1 MRAWL
6 VETLGDPTDALRLRD
21 VPEPMPGPGTVRVR
35 VEAAALNFFDI
46 LLCQGR
52 YQERPP
58 LPFTPGAEV
67 AGTVEAVGPDVGDW
81 PRAGDRVVARPQLP
95 HGGLAEQVVVPA
107 SAVYPI
113 PPAMPAE
120 EAAAAFITYQTAYYA
135 LRERIGLRA
144 GETVLV
150 HAGAGGV
157 GSAAIQLARAAGARV
172 AATAGGR
179 EKVAV
184 ARRMGA
190 EEVVDYLAED
200 FGPRVQAWT
209 GGRGVDVVVDPVGG
223 DVFDRSRRIVAFGGR
238 ILVIGFASGRIPEIP
253 ANHVLLKNYAVV
265 GVHWGLFER
274 RDPEGVRRIHDRL
287 TTLYQE
293 GAIRPL
299 IGARYPLEEVV
310 EALEALYSRRTV
322 GKVVVAP

>member
-1 MRAWL
+1 M
-6 VETLGDPTDALRLRD
+6 VEVLGDPREALRLRD
-21 VPEPMPGPGTVRVR
+21 VPDPEPGPGTVAIR
-35 VEAAALNFFDI
+35 VEAAALNFFDV

-67 AGTVEAVGPDVGDW
+67 AGTVEAVAPDVGPW
-81 PRAGDRVVARPQLP
+81 PRPGDRVVARPVLP
-95 HGGLAEQVVVPA
+95 RGGLAERVVVPA
-107 SAVYPI
+107 AAVYPI
-113 PPAMPAE
+113 PAAMPPE
-120 EAAAAFITYQTAYYA
+120 EAAAGFITYQTAYYA
-135 LRERIGLRA
+135 LFSRTETRS
-144 GETVLV
+144 GEAVLV

-172 AATAGGR
+172 MATAGGP
-179 EKVAV
+179 EKVEV
-184 ARRMGA
+184 ARRLGA
-190 EEVVDYLAED
+190 EEAVDYLAED

-209 GGRGVDVVVDPVGG
+209 DGRGADVVVDPVGG
-223 DVFDRSRRIVAFGGR
+223 DVFDRSRRVVAFDGR
-238 ILVIGFASGRIPEIP
+238 ILVIGFASGRIPDIP

-274 RDPEGVRRIHDRL
+274 RDPAGVRAIHDRL
-287 TTLYQE
+287 MALYQD

-299 IGARYPLEEVV
+299 IGARYPLEGAV

-322 GKVVVAP
+322 GKVVVVP